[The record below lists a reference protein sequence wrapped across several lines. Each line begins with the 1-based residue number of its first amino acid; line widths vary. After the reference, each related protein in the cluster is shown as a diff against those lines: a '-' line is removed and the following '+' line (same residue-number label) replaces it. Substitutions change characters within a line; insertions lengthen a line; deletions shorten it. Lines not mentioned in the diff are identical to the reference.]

1 MKNKY
6 TWVKVTVFGLLMQA
20 SICFALPIGTAD
32 AGKEYLIATPDLHN
46 FSGGV
51 YYHKAERK
59 VDAGRLTDEL
69 FTYRSLM
76 GYIGYDILRWVT
88 IYGTLGQNKSR
99 FDSLPYSSG
108 DSEYGFGVAINL
120 LNYEMMDPTL
130 HHHFLFDRIRINAG
144 GQYTRTSGS
153 WLYYPYNAKWQEVYA
168 WLTLS
173 IINDISGN
181 KLYTPLSIAIT
192 AGPTFSDI
200 QGENIDEKDALGVMG
215 AIEIYFSKTLS
226 VDVSIEKFEKEQIS
240 GGIHIRF

>member
-1 MKNKY
+1 MKNRY
-6 TWVKVTVFGLLMQA
+6 TWLKVTLFGLLIQV
-20 SICFALPIGTAD
+20 SICIALPLGTANV
-32 AGKEYLIATPDLHN
+32 GKEYLVATPDLRN

-59 VDAGRLTDEL
+59 VNAGLLTDEL
-69 FTYRSLM
+69 FTYRSIM
-76 GYIGYDILRWVT
+76 GYIGYDVFNWLTV
-88 IYGTLGQNKSR
+88 YGTTGQNKSR

-108 DSEYGFGVAINL
+108 DSEYGFGIAVNL

-130 HHHFLFDRIRINAG
+130 HHHFLFDRIRINLG

-153 WLYYPYNAKWQEVYA
+153 WQYYPYTDDWQEVYA

-173 IINDISGN
+173 IVNDISGN

-192 AGPTFSDI
+192 AGPVFSDI
-200 QGENIDEKDALGVMG
+200 QGKNIDETDTLGVMAG
-215 AIEIYFSKTLS
+215 IEIYFSKTLS
-226 VDVSIEKFEKEQIS
+226 IDVSIEKFEKEQIS